1 VAPACMLLLSTAPPA
16 AASDPSSAPA
26 STSIKSVEEEAGMQQ
41 VTGGKARESS
51 GAARSIIFMV
61 ADDLGFNDVSF
72 HGSAQIPTP
81 ALDELAATGLVLD
94 NYHAMP
100 VCSPTR
106 ASLLSGRHAIHHG
119 IYMPFSQG
127 SALRLNLSY
136 TLLPRYL
143 QRHGYTTHA
152 VGKWHLG
159 QNELAALPTA
169 RGFDTH
175 YGYWSGAEDYMTH
188 TTGGAYDLA
197 DGTKTCFAA
206 NGTYSTYLFARR
218 AVQIIDDAV
227 RGPHGP
233 RGALQ
238 RPRAPRRAAPRHRLH
253 TLTRVRRAT
262 VGTGGRSRARAL
274 LPVPCLA
281 ERTLAARGAAA
292 VPRPFR
298 QHHRR
303 RQETAGGGGDGSD
316 PR

>member
-1 VAPACMLLLSTAPPA
+1 
-16 AASDPSSAPA
+16 
-26 STSIKSVEEEAGMQQ
+26 MQQ

-143 QRHGYTTHA
+143 QRLGYATHA

-159 QNELAALPTA
+159 QNELAALPTG

-175 YGYWSGAEDYMTH
+175 YGYWAGAEDYVTCAAHNTLPPLTASCSLLPPLQPATH
-188 TTGGAYDLA
+188 NHEQVTHVTDGAYDLA
-197 DGTKTCFAA
+197 DGTRTCFAG

-218 AVQIIDDAV
+218 AVQIIEEAAA
-227 RGPHGP
+227 
-233 RGALQ
+233 AL
-238 RPRAPRRAAPRHRLH
+238 APVPFFLYLAFQNVHWPLEAPQPYLDRFAN
-253 TLTRVRRAT
+253 T
-262 VGTGGRSRARAL
+262 TGGEA
-274 LPVPCLA
+274 
-281 ERTLAARGAAA
+281 
-292 VPRPFR
+292 
-298 QHHRR
+298 R
-303 RQETAGGGGDGSD
+303 RQAHRNLPSPIHLPRKPHRPTRPPVCPPTQPPAHPPSRLPDHPTRAGGGGDGID